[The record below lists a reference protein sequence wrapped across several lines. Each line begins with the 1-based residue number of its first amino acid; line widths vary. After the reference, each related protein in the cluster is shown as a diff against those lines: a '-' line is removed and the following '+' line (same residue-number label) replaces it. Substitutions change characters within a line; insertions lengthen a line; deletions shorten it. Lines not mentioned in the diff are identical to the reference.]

1 MSSVVLA
8 LECRICACASFTLAP
23 TIFSQVACE
32 VRRHRQF
39 TQGIPSARPAG
50 LRNRV
55 RMLSSRIG
63 RPFGPTENQVVRF
76 VVLHRSRPWAAGL
89 EAPKGRRP
97 QRTCANPP
105 ELRTPSRL
113 CGNLEVAPGLPR
125 RGVHVVS
132 ISMEFRADFRDS
144 ARPERREAQDQV

>member
-8 LECRICACASFTLAP
+8 LECRICACASFTSAP
-23 TIFSQVACE
+23 TNFNQVACE

-89 EAPKGRRP
+89 ESP
-97 QRTCANPP
+97 QGSQTTENLRQPART
-105 ELRTPSRL
+105 
-113 CGNLEVAPGLPR
+113 
-125 RGVHVVS
+125 
-132 ISMEFRADFRDS
+132 
-144 ARPERREAQDQV
+144 QDTFEIMR